1 MGILDKLLAR
11 EPVLMQ
17 NSNVHEMPWA
27 GGTVRYELKPF
38 GLLSITWTKGDL
50 EHSTTVRR
58 YAGYRT
64 LRAEAE
70 SWVHLPTIEE
80 LMVKVAITAAHSE
93 HCQAVARAHMLQ
105 NRFANYVEGVTK

>member
-1 MGILDKLLAR
+1 MGLFDKLLAR

-17 NSNVHEMPWA
+17 SSNVHETNWS
-27 GGTVRYELKPF
+27 GGTIRYELKPF

-50 EHSTTVRR
+50 EHSMTVRR

-70 SWVHLPTIEE
+70 SWVHLPVVEE
-80 LMVKVAITAAHSE
+80 LMVKVAITSAHSE
-93 HCQAVARAHMLQ
+93 HCQAVARAHTLR
-105 NRFANYVEGVTK
+105 NKFVDYVGEGK

>member
-1 MGILDKLLAR
+1 MGMLDKLLAR

-17 NSNVHEMPWA
+17 SSNVHETNWS

-50 EHSTTVRR
+50 EHSKIVRR

-70 SWVHLPTIEE
+70 AWVHLPVVEE
-80 LMVKVAITAAHSE
+80 LMVRVALTAAHSE
-93 HCQAVARAHMLQ
+93 HCQVVARAHMFQNGFVDYLQ
-105 NRFANYVEGVTK
+105 GGKK

>member
-17 NSNVHEMPWA
+17 SSNVHEMYWA
-27 GGTVRYELKPF
+27 DGIVKYEVRPL
-38 GLLSITWTKGDL
+38 GLLTITWTKGDL
-50 EHSTTVRR
+50 EHSKIVRR

-70 SWVHLPTIEE
+70 SWVHLPVIEE

-93 HCQAVARAHMLQ
+93 HCQAVARAHTFR
-105 NRFANYVEGVTK
+105 NRVSLVGGTK

>member
-11 EPVLMQ
+11 EPVLMH
-17 NSNVHEMPWA
+17 NSNVYEMSWS
-27 GGTVRYELKPF
+27 GGTVRYELKPL

-50 EHSTTVRR
+50 EHTTTVRR

-70 SWVHLPTIEE
+70 SWVHLPVIEE

-93 HCQAVARAHMLQ
+93 HCQAVARAHMLK
-105 NRFANYVEGVTK
+105 NRFVDYVEGGTR

>member
-17 NSNVHEMPWA
+17 NSNTHEMYWS
-27 GGTVRYELKPF
+27 GGTIRYELKPF

-50 EHSTTVRR
+50 EHSEIVRR

-70 SWVHLPTIEE
+70 SWVHLPVVEK
-80 LMVKVAITAAHSE
+80 LMVKVALTAAHSE
-93 HCQAVARAHMLQ
+93 HCQGIARAHTLR
-105 NRFANYVEGVTK
+105 NNFIDYVEGK

>member
-1 MGILDKLLAR
+1 MGMFDKLLAR
-11 EPVLMQ
+11 EPVLTS
-17 NSNVHEMPWA
+17 NSNTHEMYWA
-27 GGTVRYELKPF
+27 DGIVKYEVRPL
-38 GLLSITWTKGDL
+38 GLLTITWTKGDL

-80 LMVKVAITAAHSE
+80 LMIKVAITAAHSE

-105 NRFANYVEGVTK
+105 NRFVNYVEGVTK